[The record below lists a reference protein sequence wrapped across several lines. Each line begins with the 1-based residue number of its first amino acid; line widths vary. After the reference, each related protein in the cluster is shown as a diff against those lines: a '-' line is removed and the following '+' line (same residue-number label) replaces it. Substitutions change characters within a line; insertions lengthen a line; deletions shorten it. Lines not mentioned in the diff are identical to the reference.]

1 MEYAKIGLNRNEER
15 VSDEF
20 IAALW
25 NAYDLKKNTLSGKRY
40 PDSAV
45 NQPDIRAIAKSYAGE
60 LDLDLNSYE
69 GQEQFEEFKRE
80 IDLVIGH
87 YKDRLAEY
95 GIVPTPGSEPN
106 IALCALSAA
115 ISYLDI
121 PAENKNKSAE
131 AAL

>member
-1 MEYAKIGLNRNEER
+1 MEYAKQGLNRNEER

-25 NAYDLKKNTLSGKRY
+25 NAYDLRKNTLSGKGY
-40 PDSAV
+40 PDSAA
-45 NQPDIRAIAKSYAGE
+45 QQQDIKAIAKSHASE
-60 LDLDLNSYE
+60 LDRYLSSYE
-69 GQEQFEEFKRE
+69 GQEQFEGFKQE
-80 IDLVIGH
+80 IDWVIGH

-95 GIVPTPGSEPN
+95 GIVPTPESEPN